1 MRYDVVTPKSA
12 AQAAADLQ
20 AVAKQH
26 GFGTLH
32 VYNLKEILTAKGFPQ
47 TRECLIMEI
56 CNPAQANRVLDY
68 DFAMNVALPCRVS
81 VYEDG
86 GRVKIGMIRPRAMLA
101 MLSTSP
107 TLQPIADEVEEAMV
121 KIIDAAK

>member
-1 MRYDVVTPKSA
+1 MRYDVVTTKTA

-32 VYNLKEILTAKGFPQ
+32 VYNLKETLTAKGFPQ
-47 TRECLIMEI
+47 TRECFVLEV
-56 CNPAQANRVLDY
+56 CNPAQANRVLTH
-68 DFAMNVALPCRVS
+68 DFAMNVALPCRIS

-86 GRVKIGMIRPRAMLA
+86 DRVKIGMIRPRAILGL
-101 MLSTSP
+101 LSTSSA
-107 TLQPIADEVEEAMV
+107 LQPIADEVEESMV
-121 KIIDAAK
+121 RIIDAAK